1 MNILKFYSY
10 IFYRFKNY
18 YEMWQAVMAFNAVF
32 MLNVLSIAML
42 YASIKHL
49 SSNEVWFLYSTNDYF
64 YDRIVLGVAKVSPIF
79 LITFLISVIFKKK
92 LQKYYTEFKNESEKR
107 KKRRA
112 FGMWAYFVFTVL
124 FFIFSVVSSLFFN

>member
-49 SSNEVWFLYSTNDYF
+49 SSDDVWFLYSTNDYF

-79 LITFLISVIFKKK
+79 ILTFLISVIFKKK

-112 FGMWAYFVFTVL
+112 FGMWAYFVFTIL
-124 FFIFSVVSSLFFN
+124 FLIFSIVSSSFF